1 MGGKP
6 TGAQRLLEGV
16 AAPRFRPYERR
27 ETFQPTSQAL
37 RLQPA
42 SHIRRGLTLTEP
54 SKPRTWRLHLLVL
67 GVNGVNEVDG
77 ARHVSAHQAVS
88 FRLLC
93 LNCCGSKSAMTNP
106 YPTFTSADQVSSANT
121 GACSMMRCIMRW
133 CAFVASFP
141 ATSLHALPTTSFND
155 YSSCAAGSSSG
166 AAGEPWHGFPCFA
179 RRTCSRAPSAQRPCC
194 TESTPS
200 AAAVANAVCFVHVR
214 AHARVCST
222 LASQRKRKY
231 TQQVHTHTH
240 TYTHA
245 RAHTG
250 ETSMHAHTRTCVRM
264 HAISMMHAHIIACT
278 HHTSEP
284 GPRHG
289 QPPRAQHRRTQC
301 KVGPQI
307 LSWCCGC
314 CCREHPRGE
323 VWPRL
328 GQACGPGP
336 GVRA

>member
-6 TGAQRLLEGV
+6 AGAQRLLEGV

-42 SHIRRGLTLTEP
+42 SHIRRGLTLKEP

-77 ARHVSAHQAVS
+77 ARHVSAHQTVS

-166 AAGEPWHGFPCFA
+166 AAGAVAWLSMFRPTHLFA
-179 RRTCSRAPSAQRPCC
+179 RAVGAAPLLHRKHTERGCRCQCCVFCACESCSF
-194 TESTPS
+194 EF
-200 AAAVANAVCFVHVR
+200 ANLNFLC
-214 AHARVCST
+214 
-222 LASQRKRKY
+222 
-231 TQQVHTHTH
+231 
-240 TYTHA
+240 
-245 RAHTG
+245 
-250 ETSMHAHTRTCVRM
+250 
-264 HAISMMHAHIIACT
+264 
-278 HHTSEP
+278 
-284 GPRHG
+284 
-289 QPPRAQHRRTQC
+289 RRC
-301 KVGPQI
+301 
-307 LSWCCGC
+307 
-314 CCREHPRGE
+314 
-323 VWPRL
+323 
-328 GQACGPGP
+328 
-336 GVRA
+336 